1 MAPSI
6 AEDWSRHASLT
17 HDDVGEQGWFCFSMM
32 RTVHSSLARYDDA
45 MLPSWCFKEKLRLS
59 ASGAPDRFM
68 Q

>member
-1 MAPSI
+1 M
-6 AEDWSRHASLT
+6 AEDWCRHTSLSN
-17 HDDVGEQGWFCFSMM
+17 DDVKEQGWFCLPMMM
-32 RTVHSSLARYDDA
+32 RTLYSSLARYDDA